1 MRPPVRMA
9 HVHIEQP
16 TLEDEDIEAILP
28 LDLVKVHCKIDDL
41 PGITD
46 DQLSLYRAAALEAA
60 ELYTGRKWIR
70 RERVEQAIASPRFRS
85 LAQVAIA
92 RLTVE
97 LDYLPINGVVNIYG
111 TGTQPLYWLL
121 GVPMPFMRN
130 NEITTI
136 KLPPGV
142 QSFEMQND
150 LMFHSSGVS
159 NGNCF
164 GMEDNLNFQQQGIKA
179 VYIAGPPSPE
189 KIPSGLKLGCLK
201 YIAWSIENPGDQF
214 VPMVVRQVGVTTV
227 SNDPAFSS
235 GAIDEWRRLR
245 KRIAR

>member
-1 MRPPVRMA
+1 MRPTVRPAPV
-9 HVHIEQP
+9 HYDQP
-16 TLEDEDIEAILP
+16 TLENEDLEEVLP
-28 LDLVKVHCKIDDL
+28 LDLIKLHCKIDDL

-46 DQLSLYRAAALEAA
+46 AQLSLYREAALEAA
-60 ELYTGRKWIR
+60 ELYTGRKWVR
-70 RERVEQAIASPRFRS
+70 RERIEQAIESPRFRT

-92 RLTVE
+92 RVNVE
-97 LDYLPINGVVNIYG
+97 LDYLPVNGIVNVYG
-111 TGTQPLYWLL
+111 TGNQPLYWLGGAIL
-121 GVPMPFMRN
+121 PFMRQDYY
-130 NEITTI
+130 TTI

-142 QSFEMQND
+142 QAFEMQND
-150 LMFHSSGVS
+150 MMFYSAGVQNCGSSLR
-159 NGNCF
+159 
-164 GMEDNLNFQQQGIKA
+164 EDNNFQQQGLKA
-179 VYIAGPPSPE
+179 VYIAGPPPVD

-245 KRIAR
+245 RRIAR